1 MATTRAEVEPEI
13 RRWQQRPDG
22 ERTKFEVG
30 IFWTELERE
39 HPELLA
45 FHSVDHKLKLLP
57 VILRDL
63 IED

>member
-1 MATTRAEVEPEI
+1 MAKRADLEPAI
-13 RRWQQRPDG
+13 RELWKQRPDG

-30 IFWTELERE
+30 VFWTELERE

-45 FHSVDHKLKLLP
+45 FPSVDHKLKLLP
-57 VILRDL
+57 GILRDL